1 MTVTEKVDGRM
12 ISNHERLANL
22 RYVTSSNIDWIGWP
36 VDGEPL
42 MLVRFKQS
50 AVVYG
55 YIGVSRQRAVAAAYA
70 PSVGK
75 YLAERIKPNYKA
87 VKIEM

>member
-1 MTVTEKVDGRM
+1 MTVLEKVDGRM

-22 RYVTSSNIDWIGWP
+22 RYVKSSNVDWIGWP
-36 VDGEPL
+36 VGGEPL

-50 AVVYG
+50 AEVYG
-55 YIGVSRQRAVAAAYA
+55 FIGVSRQRAVAAAYA

-75 YLAERIKPNYKA
+75 YLNAKIKGKFKA